1 MAKLRFLKISH
12 FRGIKNFE
20 QIFGDGITCIIGR
33 GDSCKST
40 ILDAIAYV
48 FAPSWSIRLNDSDF
62 YMCDTT
68 SPIVIEGVV
77 SDIPDELILKYSDHL
92 RGITK
97 DYQLVDDMESE
108 EAHDALSALT
118 IRLTI
123 RKDLEPSWEV
133 VSYNGVESSII
144 KATDRGKLNV
154 FSVSEYTD
162 RHFSLNKGNPLY
174 SLYQQ
179 LNGNHIADD
188 ENHHTKQYNDFYG
201 VIDKKMKGSTPSRR
215 SIQTKRIDEYHNQI
229 REPLHLKKLI
239 H

>member
-77 SDIPDELILKYSDHL
+77 SDIPDELILKYSNHL

-97 DYQLVDDMESE
+97 DYIS
-108 EAHDALSALT
+108 
-118 IRLTI
+118 
-123 RKDLEPSWEV
+123 
-133 VSYNGVESSII
+133 
-144 KATDRGKLNV
+144 
-154 FSVSEYTD
+154 
-162 RHFSLNKGNPLY
+162 
-174 SLYQQ
+174 
-179 LNGNHIADD
+179 
-188 ENHHTKQYNDFYG
+188 
-201 VIDKKMKGSTPSRR
+201 
-215 SIQTKRIDEYHNQI
+215 
-229 REPLHLKKLI
+229 
-239 H
+239 

>member
-97 DYQLVDDMESE
+97 DYL
-108 EAHDALSALT
+108 
-118 IRLTI
+118 
-123 RKDLEPSWEV
+123 
-133 VSYNGVESSII
+133 II
-144 KATDRGKLNV
+144 FA
-154 FSVSEYTD
+154 E
-162 RHFSLNKGNPLY
+162 
-174 SLYQQ
+174 
-179 LNGNHIADD
+179 
-188 ENHHTKQYNDFYG
+188 
-201 VIDKKMKGSTPSRR
+201 
-215 SIQTKRIDEYHNQI
+215 
-229 REPLHLKKLI
+229 
-239 H
+239 

>member
-77 SDIPDELILKYSDHL
+77 SDIPDELILKYSNHL

-108 EAHDALSALT
+108 EAHDALPALT

-188 ENHHTKQYNDFYG
+188 EIVF
-201 VIDKKMKGSTPSRR
+201 
-215 SIQTKRIDEYHNQI
+215 
-229 REPLHLKKLI
+229 
-239 H
+239 

>member
-48 FAPSWSIRLNDSDF
+48 FAPFLDIAPEWIAIF

-77 SDIPDELILKYSDHL
+77 SDIPDELILKYSNHL

-108 EAHDALSALT
+108 EAHDALPALT

-133 VSYNGVESSII
+133 VSYNGVEF
-144 KATDRGKLNV
+144 L
-154 FSVSEYTD
+154 Y
-162 RHFSLNKGNPLY
+162 NKG
-174 SLYQQ
+174 
-179 LNGNHIADD
+179 DW
-188 ENHHTKQYNDFYG
+188 
-201 VIDKKMKGSTPSRR
+201 
-215 SIQTKRIDEYHNQI
+215 
-229 REPLHLKKLI
+229 
-239 H
+239 

>member
-162 RHFSLNKGNPLY
+162 RHFFL
-174 SLYQQ
+174 
-179 LNGNHIADD
+179 
-188 ENHHTKQYNDFYG
+188 TKEILFI
-201 VIDKKMKGSTPSRR
+201 V
-215 SIQTKRIDEYHNQI
+215 SINS
-229 REPLHLKKLI
+229 
-239 H
+239 

>member
-77 SDIPDELILKYSDHL
+77 SDIPDELILKYSNHL

-108 EAHDALSALT
+108 EAHDALPALT
-118 IRLTI
+118 IRLHYCPV
-123 RKDLEPSWEV
+123 KV
-133 VSYNGVESSII
+133 
-144 KATDRGKLNV
+144 
-154 FSVSEYTD
+154 
-162 RHFSLNKGNPLY
+162 
-174 SLYQQ
+174 
-179 LNGNHIADD
+179 
-188 ENHHTKQYNDFYG
+188 
-201 VIDKKMKGSTPSRR
+201 DK
-215 SIQTKRIDEYHNQI
+215 
-229 REPLHLKKLI
+229 
-239 H
+239 